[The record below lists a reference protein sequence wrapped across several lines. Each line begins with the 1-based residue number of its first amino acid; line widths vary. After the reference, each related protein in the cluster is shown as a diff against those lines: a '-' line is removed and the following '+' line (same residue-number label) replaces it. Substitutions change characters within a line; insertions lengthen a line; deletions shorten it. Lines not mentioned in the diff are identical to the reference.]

1 MTHQDPATDAAVSAP
16 HRPRKSRFR
25 SIVSLVLL
33 ASFAF
38 LIYLAALIV
47 TLPATALHRVAVI
60 PAQISD
66 LYGSLWKG
74 RAVLSGGYSLD
85 WEVRSRSLLLAR
97 GVVDW
102 TLQGGDTQL
111 TGVASVTPWAL
122 EARTVVGRA
131 GPGLL
136 ALVPDLALK
145 NCTSRAVV
153 DVQNLRWQEGR
164 AAAAGVVSVDAG
176 SCEDLL
182 GRAATVPQ
190 MTLDLTTQGSDARG
204 LLRDRDSVL
213 AEITVT
219 GDRRLIARIE
229 PEGAILVPGMP
240 TGGPIIIEYPF

>member
-1 MTHQDPATDAAVSAP
+1 M
-16 HRPRKSRFR
+16 
-25 SIVSLVLL
+25 
-33 ASFAF
+33 
-38 LIYLAALIV
+38 IV
-47 TLPATALHRVAVI
+47 TLPATALHRVAVV
-60 PAQISD
+60 PAQITD

-85 WEVRSRSLLLAR
+85 WEVRGRSLLLAR

-102 TLQGGDTQL
+102 TLQGNDTQL
-111 TGVASVTPWAL
+111 TGVASATPWAL

-136 ALVPDLALK
+136 ALVPEFALK

-153 DVQNLRWQEGR
+153 DVQTLRWQEGR
-164 AAAAGVVSVDAG
+164 AAAAGVVSVEAG

-182 GRAATVPQ
+182 GSAATIPQ

-204 LLRDRDSVL
+204 QLRDRDSVL
-213 AEITVT
+213 AEFTVT
-219 GDRRLIARIE
+219 GDRRLIARVE
-229 PEGAILVPGMP
+229 PEGAVLVPGMP

>member
-1 MTHQDPATDAAVSAP
+1 M
-16 HRPRKSRFR
+16 
-25 SIVSLVLL
+25 
-33 ASFAF
+33 
-38 LIYLAALIV
+38 IV
-47 TLPATALHRVAVI
+47 TLPATALHRVAVV
-60 PAQISD
+60 PAQITD

-85 WEVRSRSLLLAR
+85 WEVRGRSLLLAR

-102 TLQGGDTQL
+102 TLQGNDTQL
-111 TGVASVTPWAL
+111 AGVASATPWAF

-136 ALVPDLALK
+136 ALVPEFALK

-153 DVQNLRWQEGR
+153 DVQTLRWQEGR
-164 AAAAGVVSVDAG
+164 AAAAGVVSVEAG

-182 GRAATVPQ
+182 GRAATIPQ
-190 MTLDLTTQGSDARG
+190 TTLDLTTQGSDARG

-213 AEITVT
+213 AEFTVT
-219 GDRRLIARIE
+219 GDRRLIARVE
-229 PEGAILVPGMP
+229 PEGAVLVPGMP